1 MKTLIGIDEVGR
13 GPLAGPICLCAVSI
27 PVENK
32 IEVFN
37 KLRGIVD
44 SKKTNGH
51 KREGWFKKID
61 ELRKKGIL
69 DYRIAFVGAKIIDRN
84 GIQPAT
90 RIAIWRV
97 LNRLGIDEKKCEIKL
112 DGTLYAPKKFKKQ
125 KTIIKGDE
133 KEWIISTASIIAKVK
148 RDKKMCRLAKKYP
161 KYGFDIHKG
170 YGTKA
175 HVEAIRKFG
184 FSREHRRS
192 FCKNI

>member
-13 GPLAGPICLCAVSI
+13 GPLAGSICLCAVSI

-32 IEVFN
+32 IKVFN
-37 KLRGIVD
+37 KLCGIVD

-51 KREGWFKKID
+51 KREDWFKKID
-61 ELRKKGIL
+61 KLRKQRLL
-69 DYRIAFVGAKIIDRN
+69 DYRVAFVGAKIIDRD

-90 RIAIWRV
+90 QIAIWRV

-112 DGTLYAPKKFKKQ
+112 DGTLYAPKKFKNQ